1 MPETVE
7 LNESQRKK
15 HDEVL
20 LDLLDI
26 RGRLMLVDP
35 QSLTLSQHIAWN
47 EQLFQVG
54 LSIIAM
60 ERAILTAISA
70 EYAKQLPKIS
80 KATEAVERDL
90 HKLKA
95 AKDVIAAVSSVLGT
109 ITSIA
114 TLLG

>member
-1 MPETVE
+1 MAQTVE
-7 LNESQRKK
+7 LNEGQRRK
-15 HDEVL
+15 HDEAL

-35 QSLTLSQHIAWN
+35 QSLTLEQHISWN
-47 EQLFQVG
+47 EQIFQVG

-80 KATEAVERDL
+80 KATGALERDL

-95 AKDVIAAVSSVLGT
+95 ANDVIAAISGVLGT

-114 TLLG
+114 KLLA